1 MPMTGPHS
9 DETKAKMAAAHK
21 AQWADPEF
29 RAKMKAAHARRSPEE
44 RKANAKKAGEAASKV
59 LKGKK
64 RDPEQFK
71 KAVAT
76 RRARMGGKYMPG
88 QRFIT
93 PPPPLSDD
101 LPKLP
106 KAPESEP
113 VEPQKLRRKQTPEH
127 IAARVA
133 SRIRNNGGQYLTPE
147 QGEVFRQAT
156 RGRVM
161 PEEQKKKISK
171 AKKGRG
177 RPHVE
182 ETKRKI
188 SEAKKKQWAD
198 GVYANKKPA
207 SRRRVSQMELALV
220 PFLEALGYQHVD
232 ARNKFYIHTPGKGM
246 VPDFV
251 DRKGK
256 RVFEYFGGFWHHP
269 DDEVTWVEQ
278 YRLVGWD
285 CTVLWECDASQWVEE
300 HRHLVTEEQYDLVR
314 RLIEHGLFPHRGNPE
329 MRTSTV

>member
-1 MPMTGPHS
+1 MTGPHS
-9 DETKAKMAAAHK
+9 DETKARMAAAHK

-76 RRARMGGKYMPG
+76 RRARMGGKYMPNA
-88 QRFIT
+88 RFVVPMEDE
-93 PPPPLSDD
+93 PPP
-101 LPKLP
+101 
-106 KAPESEP
+106 E
-113 VEPQKLRRKQTPEH
+113 KQVQSPHSQATKDK
-127 IAARVA
+127 IAAAQRRRWQEGKY
-133 SRIRNNGGQYLTPE
+133 SDRK
-147 QGEVFRQAT
+147 
-156 RGRVM
+156 M
-161 PEEQKKKISK
+161 PE
-171 AKKGRG
+171 R
-177 RPHVE
+177 R
-182 ETKRKI
+182 R
-188 SEAKKKQWAD
+188 
-198 GVYANKKPA
+198 PA

-251 DRKGK
+251 DRRGN

-269 DDEVTWVEQ
+269 DDEATWIEQ
-278 YRLVGWD
+278 YRLAGWD

-314 RLIEHGLFPHRGNPE
+314 RLIERGLYPY
-329 MRTSTV
+329 